1 MSFDYDQEM
10 LNEQEMWF
18 SNEQTS
24 QGGVYGIFVD
34 QICVYVG
41 KASKGKTSCLAHR
54 MAQHW
59 CGIYGAYTSNKG
71 GLNMYDCLSYWMR
84 TGHHIEFKYKTLS
97 ELTDAECGDCI
108 PLRYRG
114 AYKRDP
120 LGMAESFIM
129 SKYDPVL
136 NTRKPIGFSPALMRF
151 WDDDFDIKEQLRA
164 SDIDWIRA
172 AADIKPK
179 YF

>member
-1 MSFDYDQEM
+1 MSFDYDRDMVNVIE
-10 LNEQEMWF
+10 LW
-18 SNEQTS
+18 SSDEQTS

-34 QICVYVG
+34 HICVYVG
-41 KASKGKTSCLAHR
+41 KTSKGKTSCLAHR
-54 MAQHW
+54 IAQHW
-59 CGIYGAYTSNKG
+59 CGIYGAYTSNKD
-71 GLNMYDCLSYWMR
+71 GLNMYDCLDYWMHS
-84 TGHHIEFKYKTLS
+84 GHHIEFKYKTLS
-97 ELTDAECGDCI
+97 ELTDAECVDCI
-108 PLRYRG
+108 PLRYSS
-114 AYKRDP
+114 AYMRDP
-120 LGMAESFIM
+120 LGMAESFMI

-136 NTRKPIGFSPALMRF
+136 NTRKPIGFSPVLMRF